1 MVKPKTTIAGRLE
14 NSSGEWTL
22 PSCGDSNHYPCG
34 YFVTFGLCQHPAR
47 CESKSRIC
55 ANYAASS
62 EPLHHLLRQVS
73 ADLTNSGYKAHF
85 CYPGRK
91 ISGTGAAQI
100 DDMMILVGNF
110 IQDFNY
116 EMMSKCLRVPD
127 EKFRDKVYRTM
138 YENLTTF
145 QRETG
150 KIQTIQDFA
159 TDVLPRFEALLGK

>member
-1 MVKPKTTIAGRLE
+1 
-14 NSSGEWTL
+14 
-22 PSCGDSNHYPCG
+22 
-34 YFVTFGLCQHPAR
+34 
-47 CESKSRIC
+47 
-55 ANYAASS
+55 
-62 EPLHHLLRQVS
+62 
-73 ADLTNSGYKAHF
+73 
-85 CYPGRK
+85 
-91 ISGTGAAQI
+91 
-100 DDMMILVGNF
+100 MMILVGNF